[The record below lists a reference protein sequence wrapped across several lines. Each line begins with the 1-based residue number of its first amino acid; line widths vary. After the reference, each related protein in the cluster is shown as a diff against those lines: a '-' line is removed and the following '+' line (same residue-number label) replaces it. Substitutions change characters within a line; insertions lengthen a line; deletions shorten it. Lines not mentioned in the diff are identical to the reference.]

1 MRNKNNREL
10 VSIKL
15 SNTINSLKALEDIC
29 PESVRYSLQSCEK
42 QLSDCISLLKEDY
55 TEDDGK

>member
-15 SNTINSLKALEDIC
+15 SNTINSLNALKYIC
-29 PESVRYSLQSCEK
+29 PESVQYSLQSCEK
-42 QLSDCISLLKEDY
+42 QLGDCIDLLKEDY